1 MENCLVTKFKSSVN
15 DSALEYFDAL
25 QFRALWNS
33 NFTSIV
39 LSHSTYGIYVGGV
52 GAKIK
57 VLNNGH
63 IEQGGVNKGQ
73 EITMAA
79 DMGNVN
85 IVPESTS
92 TPTEYLVIGLSKITN
107 LYMSSTAP
115 IELRNPEILKYTS
128 NNSIVWDNVMYFYA
142 PWDENSP
149 CNYDFIDELVPVKT
163 GITSMRLYFY
173 GDDYHQILI
182 DCSIL
187 KKFTG
192 ITNFTF
198 SNYYLCPIGDISN
211 MNVFTGTTGLNFR
224 DERAYGDIASLGTMT
239 LLTFLNCAGSRIT
252 GSLNELVENLYQNGK
267 KSASDA
273 SRIHIYFG
281 SLSDIRLNGVTQ
293 RTSGYLAWDDGGS
306 APTNIRFE
314 NS

>member
-1 MENCLVTKFKSSVN
+1 MENCLVKKYKSSVN
-15 DSALEYFDAL
+15 DSTLEYFDAL

-33 NFTSIV
+33 NFTSV
-39 LSHSTYGIYVGGV
+39 ALSSSAHGIFVGGI

-57 VLNNGH
+57 VLNNGY
-63 IEQGGVNKGQ
+63 IEQGGVNKGK

-92 TPTEYLVIGLSKITN
+92 TPTEYLVIGFSKITN
-107 LYMSSTAP
+107 LYMSTTSP
-115 IELRNPEILKYTS
+115 IELRNPELLKYTP

-142 PWDENSP
+142 PWGENSP
-149 CNYDFIDELVPVKT
+149 CSYDFIDSLVPVKT
-163 GITSMRLYFY
+163 GITSLRLATYS
-173 GDDYHQILI
+173 DEYHLVLV

-187 KKFTG
+187 KKFDS
-192 ITNFTF
+192 ITNFSF
-198 SNYYLCPIGDISN
+198 SNYYFRPVGNISN
-211 MNVFTGTTGLNFR
+211 MNVFTGTTNITFR

-239 LLTFLNCAGSRIT
+239 LLTTLNCSGSRIS

-267 KSASDA
+267 KSASSS

-281 SLSDIRLNGVTQ
+281 TLSDIRLNGVTQ
-293 RTSGYLAWDDGGS
+293 RTTGYLAWDDGGS
-306 APTNIRFE
+306 APTNIRIE